1 MDQSGH
7 LPLLRFMESEQFTLF
22 VCVSYISKY
31 ADNIGLH
38 HYLCQKLKTDFK
50 IEEIMFFIPQLC
62 QILVTVETE
71 SMALEDLLLE
81 LSQKNCHFSLS
92 TFWYLQAHLTDL
104 AQDPNSFAFQSARR
118 VLNQLQYIL
127 FSIGSPPSIKFR
139 ENVAPSVVL
148 SSLIATTMTLPQM
161 ATFAAPIVKSQGRQ
175 QKSFIF
181 EIAKNF
187 KSKLT
192 ENLTLKNTKSNS
204 RLTSS
209 SSAMTYETIRKS
221 SMDESYRKEA
231 PKPTNNQNKAFDF
244 SLIDEYTDDIINK
257 DKRFPRKKSL
267 IKNQFYEQED
277 LSTAS
282 TPTFNNEL
290 NSYSLPDLKRSNTSG
305 SSPMVRPNSSS
316 ESVSSTPG
324 FKTGPRE
331 KEREREGR
339 LVSLSSNHGANVRNV
354 SPSIM
359 STTSKIKLLKSNYF
373 RCQTQFA
380 IALQTISIRLSQV
393 PKEAR
398 LSALRAE
405 LSLMNRDL
413 PAEVDIPFLLPT
425 NRKGKLHRIVQI
437 AANEAAVLN
446 SAERVPFLL
455 LIEYLSDD
463 LDFDPETESNDRL
476 LHEKPN
482 NSYIFDLGIQTN
494 NINNNSSSDTG
505 NSLYYNDRPVETD
518 LGDLSVV
525 QLSNSSSRSN
535 INRRES
541 EIIKHEVLIS
551 TAQKVPMIQG
561 NELMDPER
569 NEELNFQSKYDE
581 HMSSSKDKKSGS
593 DDIATQMRIASLMLN
608 QLDSNTSGSTS
619 LPLDQSA
626 AIKARIIAS
635 MQSLQDQF
643 GYKDLEA
650 IHGEAG
656 ERKLENDLKLGGV
669 SGSNSSTYLGEDWQ
683 SKKERI
689 RKSSKYGHLPNWDL
703 CSVIAKTGDDLRQ
716 EAFATQVIQAM
727 SQIWKTA
734 KIDVWVKRMRILITS
749 NNTGLVETITN
760 ALSIHSI
767 KKELT
772 KISIESGDN
781 PKGTISTIIEHFEKV
796 FGSKDSSKYKRAQD
810 NFAKSLAAASVMCYL
825 LQIKDRHNGNIML
838 DNEGHIIH
846 IDFGFLL
853 SNSPGS
859 VGFEAAPFKLPFE
872 YVELLGGLEGESFL
886 RFKQL
891 TKDAFREL
899 RKHEESLVNM
909 VELMQKDSGLPC
921 FKAGVQTSVQFKQ
934 RFQSHL
940 SDEECDAFVE
950 NFLIA
955 KSIGS
960 LYTRL
965 YDQFQLMTQ
974 GIYS

>member
-1 MDQSGH
+1 
-7 LPLLRFMESEQFTLF
+7 MEQGQYSALHKFVESDQFTLF
-22 VCVSYISKY
+22 VCVSYIAKY
-31 ADNIGLH
+31 ADNIGVH
-38 HYLCQKLKTDFK
+38 HFLCQKLRTQFK
-50 IEEIMFFIPQLC
+50 LEEIMFFIPQLC

-81 LSQKNCHFSLS
+81 LSQKNCHFSLT
-92 TFWYLQAHLTDL
+92 TFWYLQSHLTDL

-127 FSIGSPPSIKFR
+127 FAIGSPPTTKFR
-139 ENVAPSVVL
+139 ENVAPSVVM
-148 SSLIATTMTLPQM
+148 SSLLAATMGFPQLNS
-161 ATFAAPIVKSQGRQ
+161 FAEPLVKSQGRQ

-204 RLTSS
+204 RLTSNSS
-209 SSAMTYETIRKS
+209 SSAMTYETIRKT

-231 PKPTNNQNKAFDF
+231 PRPTGNENKAFDF

-267 IKNQFYEQED
+267 ITNQFYEQED

-282 TPTFNNEL
+282 TPAFNNEL
-290 NSYSLPDLKRSNTSG
+290 NSYSLPDLKRSITGG
-305 SSPMVRPNSSS
+305 SAIVRPPSPT

-324 FKTGPRE
+324 FKTNPL
-331 KEREREGR
+331 ERGR
-339 LVSLSSNHGANVRNV
+339 LISISGSHGANVRNI

-373 RCQTQFA
+373 RCETQFA

-413 PAEVDIPFLLPT
+413 PAEVDVPFLLPN

-463 LDFDPETESNDRL
+463 LDFDPDSEINDRL

-494 NINNNSSSDTG
+494 KAGVAPMTNASSS
-505 NSLYYNDRPVETD
+505 YYNDKPSETD

-525 QLSNSSSRSN
+525 QLSN
-535 INRRES
+535 NRRES
-541 EIIKHEVLIS
+541 ELIKNEVLIKS
-551 TAQKVPMIQG
+551 AQKIPIID
-561 NELMDPER
+561 NETKR
-569 NEELNFQSKYDE
+569 NVELNFQSSYDQ
-581 HMSSSKDKKSGS
+581 MPSSSDSKGS
-593 DDIATQMRIASLMLN
+593 DDIATQMRIASMMLN
-608 QLDSNTSGSTS
+608 QLDSNTST

-643 GYKDLEA
+643 GYKDIEA

-656 ERKLENDLKLGGV
+656 ERKLENDLKLG
-669 SGSNSSTYLGEDWQ
+669 SSTYLGEDWQ
-683 SKKERI
+683 TKKERI

-703 CSVIAKTGDDLRQ
+703 TSVIAKTGDDLRQ

-727 SQIWKTA
+727 SQIWKTS
-734 KIDVWVKRMRILITS
+734 KVDVWVKRMRILITS

-772 KISIESGDN
+772 KLSIESGDN
-781 PKGTISTIIEHFEKV
+781 PKGNISTIIEHFERV
-796 FGSKDSSKYKRAQD
+796 FGDKDSPKYKRAQA

-838 DNEGHIIH
+838 DNEGHLIH

-872 YVELLGGLEGESFL
+872 YVELLGGLEGDPFL

-899 RKHEESLVNM
+899 RKHEDSLVNM
-909 VELMQKDSGLPC
+909 VELMQRDSTLPC
-921 FKAGVQTSVQFKQ
+921 FKAGAQTSVQFRQ

-940 SDEECDAFVE
+940 NDQECDDFVE
-950 NFLIA
+950 NVLIA